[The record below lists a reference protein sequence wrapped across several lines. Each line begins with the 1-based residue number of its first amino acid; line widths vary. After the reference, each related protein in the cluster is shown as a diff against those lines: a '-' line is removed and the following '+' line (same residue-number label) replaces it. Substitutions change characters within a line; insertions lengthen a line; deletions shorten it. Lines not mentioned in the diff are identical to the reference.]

1 MHMQEEIKQALRKLG
16 GLFPNEGIN
25 IEVNYYF
32 NCRENRRTFSV
43 YIPSVGVSRD
53 FNTLDDAVKNIIKR
67 GGKDA

>member
-16 GLFPNEGIN
+16 GLFHNEGIN